1 VTQTN
6 FKIQLCIRFY
16 RRRYSVFLEIS
27 NQQSEI
33 STTHSFF
40 QSSGTE
46 HL

>member
-6 FKIQLCIRFY
+6 FKIQLSIRF
-16 RRRYSVFLEIS
+16 SVFLEII

-33 STTHSFF
+33 STTYSFF